1 MLEEAAL
8 QKRNASIRNLTKT
21 HRKSLQKRIKIM
33 YEKRRENYM
42 KTHKIAGIC
51 SLVSDGTWHYIN
63 SACVNCDRTRS
74 KCLSMYSKRFSS
86 LRMFRWTSCHN
97 TRVSRSNERDKRLCG
112 FCILWLSHTACH
124 KKEISEKSVIVMDRE
139 PNSDSAFTFEIQIIL
154 FYFDFYFHF
163 CVFLLFFYVFIHF
176 VMLFRKFLY
185 CVFYHQLMRF
195 H

>member
-1 MLEEAAL
+1 MLEEAVL

-63 SACVNCDRTRS
+63 SAGVNCDRTRS

-97 TRVSRSNERDKRLCG
+97 TRVSRSNERDKRVCG

-124 KKEISEKSVIVMDRE
+124 KKEISEKKCHRYGQRTELWQCLYFRDT
-139 PNSDSAFTFEIQIIL
+139 DYFIL
-154 FYFDFYFHF
+154 FR
-163 CVFLLFFYVFIHF
+163 LLFSLLRFLIIFLCFYTFCHAF
-176 VMLFRKFLY
+176 S
-185 CVFYHQLMRF
+185 
-195 H
+195 